1 MWAPALPLAH
11 RWTMLFII
19 TLTPDQLDWLKDE
32 IEAVYKMEYSG
43 RESTDKDRQLCAEI
57 LKTLTAAKGQL

>member
-1 MWAPALPLAH
+1 
-11 RWTMLFII
+11 MLFII